1 MSEPVEGDVWIV
13 AQAEVGEL
21 EPEGILVRLHIA
33 ADPQQT
39 GTGEHLKTVQ
49 FAMTT
54 SLAIQLSELLRRA
67 TDADHFG
74 SDPSRH

>member
-1 MSEPVEGDVWIV
+1 MSEPVEGDVWII

-39 GTGEHLKTVQ
+39 GRGEHL
-49 FAMTT
+49 
-54 SLAIQLSELLRRA
+54 E
-67 TDADHFG
+67 HF
-74 SDPSRH
+74 PERLNR